1 MPRDIESHNSRIT
14 IAADDKENGASHV
27 YLLQYTTDTG
37 NLAAQVLSFQRGPV
51 GAAGINGITH
61 ELLLLVLID
70 RLESFQAGKHACT
83 YNAEALLYIKSA
95 LEALNARTTEREK
108 RGVEGDAQE
117 PFVRGAP
124 KPFPVRPE
132 QSCNHCSKPTC
143 DRCSAYRDGQWAGAV
158 ERDRVYAER
167 NKLVCALSKLWPSH
181 LAQHPAS
188 DTSWD
193 PNWRNI
199 VCIHSP
205 VGQLCWHI
213 MDSELPM
220 FEHLKLK
227 ANDWDG
233 HTTEAK
239 YERLA
244 SLVYLSL

>member
-1 MPRDIESHNSRIT
+1 MPCNLCGL
-14 IAADDKENGASHV
+14 ENV
-27 YLLQYTTDTG
+27 
-37 NLAAQVLSFQRGPV
+37 
-51 GAAGINGITH
+51 
-61 ELLLLVLID
+61 
-70 RLESFQAGKHACT
+70 HAVMCPAM
-83 YNAEALLYIKSA
+83 Y
-95 LEALNARTTEREK
+95 
-108 RGVEGDAQE
+108 DAQE

-124 KPFPVRPE
+124 KRFPVRPE

-158 ERDRVYAER
+158 ERDQVYAER

-188 DTSWD
+188 DTAWD

-199 VCIHSP
+199 VCIHAP